1 MLFVRSRRRAARKY
15 SGLRGS
21 HWGGPGAGGDNPYN
35 GLYGEVPTE
44 RDPFFR
50 LLVYERV
57 GKSVKGPTGP
67 NS

>member
-21 HWGGPGAGGDNPYN
+21 PWGGRGPGGAYPYN
-35 GLYGEVPTE
+35 CLYGEAPTE
-44 RDPFFR
+44 RDAFFR

-57 GKSVKGPTGP
+57 GKSVKGPIQ
-67 NS
+67 